1 MIKEFKI
8 FEKNKTL
15 VDEIEDIAVKFT
27 FDDSYDASD
36 TSFFYFGRETSIIHQ
51 QDYAEDIYEE
61 LKSRNITKKYN
72 VNLTLS
78 QFKSLYKGLV
88 EKSKEKILKSILEK
102 PSLYVAGIENYVKLP
117 KWIVDSNK
125 YNM

>member
-8 FEKNKTL
+8 FEKNKT
-15 VDEIEDIAVKFT
+15 F
-27 FDDSYDASD
+27 
-36 TSFFYFGRETSIIHQ
+36 
-51 QDYAEDIYEE
+51 
-61 LKSRNITKKYN
+61 

-102 PSLYVAGIENYVKLP
+102 HRLYVAGIENYVKLP
-117 KWIVDSNK
+117 K
-125 YNM
+125 